1 MKRRWAFVVVLC
13 VGLLCIFGIDRIYY
27 KQETARNTVVLDR
40 FAEQL
45 EQKIAK
51 KLARNL
57 EAVEDMEIFMQLLST
72 VPDKAIFE
80 QLASITLQKFPDV
93 ISVGYSDENHIS
105 RYWYPEDPE
114 GRFNDINLTADKSK
128 YPDFSTATLKAA
140 QKRVITVNQTPV
152 ELHNG
157 VAVFGIRAPLFYGD
171 HFHGLVWV
179 FFVAEKMLQDVVTQ
193 ITAEP
198 QNTEYSY
205 YVEVRSAD
213 NNVLYT
219 FNQLAPQSPVREVAV
234 TVADTR
240 WLVRVGWN
248 VLPAHNLYMH
258 GLIWA
263 IGGLV
268 LCLLLMFLNNLFL
281 RQKWLAQA
289 ISEKTAELRLKN
301 QELELEILEHED
313 TEKALLESE
322 QRLAALLA
330 AVPDK
335 LYRLSK
341 EGKVLDVQSKHHELY
356 LPRYELLDQD
366 LANVLP
372 PDLYKKFE
380 TLVKTVVASGEIAT
394 VEYQLPISGSLREYE
409 ARLAAGANEEIVAII
424 RDITE
429 KKQDEACERILTQTS
444 ARVLAEQSIEE
455 ILNYT
460 CEQLCQVFAITLARV
475 VLADE
480 STARITAAAG
490 KLAIKNGNTTLRCDV
505 IGVLSGR
512 AIATGDIQIVQCKE
526 QLLHWQERLIA
537 ELQADK
543 EDIQSEI
550 ALPLTLKGKTIGA
563 FYLVSNKSSYW
574 DARIV
579 ERLQNFAQQLTIAI
593 SAARSRQQLN
603 LLLAGLQAAAN
614 AIVITGKDGKIKWI
628 NPAFSTLTGY
638 AEEEA
643 LGQNLM
649 RLSGYQDEG
658 FCQRFWQQLNL
669 ADEAWRGEFSQSRKD
684 GSLYDEVMSITPVHN
699 SEGETTNFIVIKEDI
714 TEHKL
719 AAQAMAKAN
728 EIRAQAEKL
737 SSLGT
742 MAAGLSHEI
751 NQPLNSIKMIAS
763 GMVYAYH
770 NGKERPVADI
780 IKNVEEISN
789 QADRINNII
798 LHMRSFIRRDECQA
812 TFCQVNEAV
821 EQSLKIIGSQLIAH
835 GVIVNKELAENL
847 PDVYAMPTALE
858 EIIVNLAS
866 NAMQAMDAGG
876 CQDKQL
882 FIRTWSSKSNV
893 YIKVADTG
901 PGIRDTQRTKIFEP
915 FFSTK
920 SGSENLGLGLSIV
933 QSIVTSCQGT
943 ISVVSREN
951 EGAAFLITLPGRS
964 KEAI

>member
-1 MKRRWAFVVVLC
+1 VKRRWAFVVVLC

-27 KQETARNTVVLDR
+27 KQETEHNIVILER
-40 FAEQL
+40 FTEEL
-45 EQKIAK
+45 EQRMAA
-51 KLARNL
+51 KLAHNL
-57 EAVEDMEIFMQLLST
+57 DAAEDMGLFMQLLPA
-72 VPDKAIFE
+72 VPDKAVFE
-80 QLASITLQKFPDV
+80 QLAIATLREFPD
-93 ISVGYSDENHIS
+93 IIGVGYSDENHIS
-105 RYWYPEDPE
+105 RYWYPNDPE
-114 GRFNDINLTADKSK
+114 QRFIDINLADTSK
-128 YPDFSTATLKAA
+128 YPDFSTVTLKAA
-140 QKRVITVNQTPV
+140 QERIITVNKAPV
-152 ELHNG
+152 ELPNG
-157 VAVFGIRAPLFYGD
+157 VAVFGIRAPLFYGER
-171 HFHGLVWV
+171 FHGLVWAS
-179 FFVAEKMLQDVVTQ
+179 FVAEKVLQDVVKQVT
-193 ITAEP
+193 TEP
-198 QNTEYSY
+198 DDIDYDY

-213 NNVLYT
+213 NSVLYT
-219 FNQLAPQSPVREVAV
+219 LNQMSPQSPVRKFVLK
-234 TVADTR
+234 VADTD
-240 WLVRVGWN
+240 WEVTVGWSR
-248 VLPAHNLYMH
+248 LPAHNFYVH
-258 GLIWA
+258 GLIWG

-289 ISEKTAELRLKN
+289 VGEKTAELRLKN
-301 QELELEILEHED
+301 QELELEIQEHKD

-335 LYRLSK
+335 LYRLNR
-341 EGKVLDVQSKHHELY
+341 EGKVLDVQSKHQDLY
-356 LPRYELLDQD
+356 LPRHELLNQNM
-366 LANVLP
+366 ATVLP
-372 PDLYKKFE
+372 PALYKKFE
-380 TLVKTVVASGEIAT
+380 TMVKTVVASGEIAT
-394 VEYQLPISGSLREYE
+394 VEYQLPINGSPREFE

-429 KKQDEACERILTQTS
+429 KKQDEACDRILTQTS

-455 ILNYT
+455 ILNYV
-460 CEQLCQVFAITLARV
+460 CQQLCQVFEVTLARV
-475 VLADE
+475 VLEDE
-480 STARITAAAG
+480 GTARITAAAG
-490 KLAIKNGNTTLRCDV
+490 KLAIKNGNTALRCNA
-505 IGVLSGR
+505 IGVLSGK
-512 AIATGDIQIVQCKE
+512 AIATGEIQIVQCKE
-526 QLLHWQERLIA
+526 QLLHWQEKLIA

-550 ALPLTLKGKTIGA
+550 ALPLTLKGKTVGA
-563 FYLVSNKSSYW
+563 FYLVSNKPAYW
-574 DARIV
+574 DERIV
-579 ERLQNFAQQLTIAI
+579 ERLQNFAQQLAIAI
-593 SAARSRQQLN
+593 SAATSRQQLT
-603 LLLAGLQAAAN
+603 LLMTGLQAAAN
-614 AIVITGKDGKIKWI
+614 AIVITGKDGKVEWI

-643 LGQNLM
+643 FGQNLM
-649 RLSGYQDEG
+649 LLSGYEDEG
-658 FCQRFWQQLNL
+658 FCQRFWQQLNS

-684 GSLYDEVMSITPVHN
+684 GSFYDEVMSITPVHN

-714 TEHKL
+714 TEQKM

-728 EIRAQAEKL
+728 EVRAQAEKL

-770 NGKERPVADI
+770 NGKERPVADV
-780 IKNVEEISN
+780 IKNVEEISH

-798 LHMRSFIRRDECQA
+798 LHMRSFIRRDESQA

-821 EQSLKIIGSQLIAH
+821 EQSLKIIGSQLTAH
-835 GVIVNKELAENL
+835 GVTVNKELAEAL
-847 PDVYAMPTALE
+847 PAVYAMPTALE
-858 EIIVNLAS
+858 ELIVNLAS

-876 CQDKQL
+876 CQEKQL